1 MSEEKE
7 KLSSDKVPEKL
18 TEWLLDMG
26 CPAEKVPSLDSA
38 KQMCRGQYYI
48 VWRSLMGEV
57 EPKATIKYKRNTV
70 FTDDVRKCQ
79 EKNVLHESNASV
91 IVPDELSVWSQHMD
105 LKQRVSEAEARLMQ
119 AKQDL
124 QLLIDKASS
133 KLAQRNLAV
142 HQVQDVE
149 RRVLLLQKYL
159 EHLQT
164 KKSDLQ
170 DIMVIAK
177 SLSCHEEN
185 GDVKSKLDKCVSAMR
200 RVALD
205 LRRALP
211 RCCRPR
217 IPSLARRLPP
227 SIVIMIVPTAKEQ
240 VSSLV
245 RCGGDAVWGQLHQRR
260 AGLCLALSHACAMEP
275 ANSNRVSAKSIVAH
289 SAALHCTIAL
299 EAMKNKA
306 LIRQARQRLA
316 AAVTQLNDHLSGDA
330 CEYLVVNC
338 ERAGAQARVESVRR
352 ALQELRAHVACS
364 LRRGRARTDALAGA
378 PSPPSTRL
386 FKKEDLKRSMQSLA
400 TLERKIFNVR
410 DCLRTVINCIQ
421 NRVNPADMERFR
433 NYIVLP
439 QDPITTLQQFY
450 EERRINQKKMELSL
464 DMDISGNNSAI
475 DSTDDDNSKLVD
487 ELKIYL
493 DKFSLEKNRK
503 LVLESGDKIWTFETL
518 ESSLQR
524 LHRTW
529 LSQDLPGTVVC
540 PSVSLASN
548 LLALESCARM
558 RNELELMLQRD
569 DGEKK
574 FISFDF
580 TSQKTEENE
589 VTDKIKKRLNENIVN
604 LHKVNRTLDLGAE
617 NLKFWAANDMK
628 NYINSNRTMDG
639 KTFKEFEKYYLDC
652 LRL

>member
-200 RVALD
+200 RGGSRPPPCSTSLLSAANPVACSSVASVNSD
-205 LRRALP
+205 ND
-211 RCCRPR
+211 CE
-217 IPSLARRLPP
+217 
-227 SIVIMIVPTAKEQ
+227 EQ

-289 SAALHCTIAL
+289 SAALHCNIAL

-352 ALQELRAHVACS
+352 ALQELRARTGVFAAAGP
-364 LRRGRARTDALAGA
+364 RADGRASRRTIAAVDKAIV
-378 PSPPSTRL
+378 S
-386 FKKEDLKRSMQSLA
+386 KKEDLKRSMQSLA
-400 TLERKIFNVR
+400 TLERKILNVR

-450 EERRINQKKMELSL
+450 EERRMNQKKMELSL

-529 LSQDLPGTVVC
+529 LSQDLPCTVVC

-574 FISFDF
+574 FISF
-580 TSQKTEENE
+580 
-589 VTDKIKKRLNENIVN
+589 
-604 LHKVNRTLDLGAE
+604 
-617 NLKFWAANDMK
+617 
-628 NYINSNRTMDG
+628 
-639 KTFKEFEKYYLDC
+639 
-652 LRL
+652 